1 MLQNIIEMIDL
12 KEYDNGMAVYFNRLK
27 IKPMP
32 LHSWDF
38 YGSFFQSLSYAL
50 TDTKRL
56 HTMAT
61 DYQWNLEVDVK
72 KELENDTVIIVTDA
86 RLQIV
91 FSSQNMIK
99 MNGYKEEEVIGK
111 SPKMFQGKDTSKE
124 VAAEIREAITNKVS
138 FEKKILNYCK
148 NGEPYY
154 CWIKGFP
161 IFNTEG
167 QLSHFIALEKAA

>member
-1 MLQNIIEMIDL
+1 MIDL
-12 KEYDNGMAVYFNRLK
+12 KEYDKGVAGYLNKLK
-27 IKPMP
+27 LSVLP

-50 TDTKRL
+50 TDAKRL

-72 KELENDTVIIVTDA
+72 KELENDTVIIVTDT

-99 MNGYKEEEVIGK
+99 MNGYKQEEVIGK
-111 SPKMFQGKDTSKE
+111 SPKMFQGKDTSKQI
-124 VAAEIREAITNKVS
+124 AAEIREAITNKAP

-148 NGEPYY
+148 NGDPYY

-161 IFNTEG
+161 VFNTEG